1 MSGRDY
7 LHIWYQA
14 QLCVA
19 TLFAFVIFLRE
30 AMLQRPIMWLMA
42 FLLVISVI
50 GVVTDFYPKR
60 RRPEWLAFTNRW
72 LQAIFQP
79 LLLVVVWGVVTRQ
92 IIVLLYL
99 PARGILTLTLLYYMV
114 MFAPFASVIGTA
126 IEWTVPRVVCLLYW
140 SVAVIQTIPLVY
152 PESLTGSR
160 FLMQGLHAG
169 LFGSVSFFILV
180 TTLMRGW
187 HLSWPGLKPHWHSDI
202 SVWVII
208 FLVAFD
214 LVFTFWNAFNNPSK
228 WWGLL
233 TQYNFSGIR
242 VDRLLTMQ
250 AAAAGIAE
258 ETLFR
263 FGILGVLLAGL
274 RHSDHRVPA
283 SILISAT
290 LFGLIH
296 FTNVSAQQWDTTTI
310 QVLGAFGTGL
320 FFSCVY
326 LYTGQL
332 WMTML
337 MHFLVDWTAFMTLGV
352 PLMVGHATSLDWAA
366 VTFQLVIDVAIFIW
380 MLFGDRRHA
389 MERHA
394 NRFTGRRQR
403 FDYVL
408 PKYEFH

>member
-30 AMLQRPIMWLMA
+30 AMLRRPIMWLLA
-42 FLLVISVI
+42 FLLVISII

-60 RRPEWLAFTNRW
+60 RRPEWLDFGNRW

-79 LLLVVVWGVVTRQ
+79 LLLVLIWGIVTRQ

-114 MFAPFASVIGTA
+114 MFSPFASVIGSA
-126 IEWTVPRVVCLLYW
+126 IDWTIARVIMLMYW
-140 SVAVIQTIPLVY
+140 AFVVIDTIPLVY
-152 PESLTGSR
+152 PENLTGSH
-160 FLMQGLHAG
+160 FLQQGLHAG
-169 LFGSVSFFILV
+169 LFSSVAFFIMV

-187 HLSWPGLKPHWHSDI
+187 HLSWPGLKPHWHTDI
-202 SVWVII
+202 SVWVIV
-208 FLVAFD
+208 FMVVFD
-214 LVFTFWNAFNNPSK
+214 LAFTFWNAFNIPTK
-228 WWGLL
+228 WWELL
-233 TQYNFSGIR
+233 TQYQLSGLHFN
-242 VDRLLTMQ
+242 RLLAMQ
-250 AAAAGIAE
+250 AAAAGIGE

-274 RHSDHRVPA
+274 RNVSQKVPL
-283 SILISAT
+283 SLLISSA
-290 LFGLIH
+290 LFGLLH
-296 FTNVSAQQWDTTTI
+296 YTNMPAQEFDVTTI
-310 QVLGAFGTGL
+310 QVLAAFGTGL
-320 FFSCVY
+320 FFGCVY

-332 WMTML
+332 WMTIL
-337 MHFLVDWTAFMTLGV
+337 MHFLIDWTSFMSLGA
-352 PLMVGHATSLDWAA
+352 PLVVGHATGIEWLA
-366 VTFQLVIDVAIFIW
+366 VIFQLIVEVTIFIW
-380 MLFGDRRHA
+380 MLFGNRRHA

-394 NRFTGRRQR
+394 SRFTGRRQR

-408 PKYEFH
+408 PDYEFH